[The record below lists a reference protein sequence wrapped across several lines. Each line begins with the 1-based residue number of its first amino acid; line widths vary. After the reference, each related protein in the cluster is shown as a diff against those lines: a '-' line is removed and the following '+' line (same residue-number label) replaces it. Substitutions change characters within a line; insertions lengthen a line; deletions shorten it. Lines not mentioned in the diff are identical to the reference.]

1 MKVFYSLDYCIAS
14 HGFDTTR
21 KAGWIADSL
30 ARNPIDGVEV
40 VEPEPLSI
48 DVVLETHG
56 DEYVQSIETGDPPSL
71 ASSQGFEWCPQMLRA
86 VLASNGGVVAAVRS
100 ALQDGVAGSLSSGLH
115 HARRDHGLG
124 FCTFNGLAI
133 AASEATRAGCQN
145 VLILDLDAHGGGGTA
160 SLISGN
166 VRICHLD
173 LVVDPFDTH
182 DDSLNLY
189 GKDPL
194 TYLTV
199 LTRAL
204 EGLRPDLCLYNAGMD
219 VHEHDCGPA
228 GFDRRTIAAREA
240 IVFEWA
246 HANEVP
252 IAYVMAGGYVS
263 SRRSISELV
272 AHHRMTIRVAAHF
285 AAKEALA

>member
-1 MKVFYSLDYCIAS
+1 MKIFYSPDYCVAS
-14 HGFDTTR
+14 YGFDTTR

-40 VEPEPLSI
+40 VEPEPLSVDI
-48 DVVLETHG
+48 VAETH
-56 DEYVQSIETGDPPSL
+56 DADYVQSIETGDPPSL
-71 ASSQGFEWCPQMLRA
+71 ASSQGFPWCPQILRS
-86 VLASNGGVVAAVRS
+86 VLASNGGVVAAVH
-100 ALQDGVAGSLSSGLH
+100 AAMKDGIAGSLSSGLH

-133 AASEATRAGCQN
+133 AASEALKAGCEN

-182 DDSLNLY
+182 EDSVNLY
-189 GKDPL
+189 GKSPL

-199 LTRAL
+199 LSGAL
-204 EGLRPDLCLYNAGMD
+204 EALRPDLCIYNAGMD
-219 VHEHDCGPA
+219 VHEYDCGPT
-228 GFDRRTIAAREA
+228 GFDKRIIAAREWM
-240 IVFEWA
+240 VFEWA
-246 HANEVP
+246 AACEVP
-252 IAYVMAGGYVS
+252 IAYVLAGGYAS
-263 SRRSISELV
+263 PRRSIAELV
-272 AHHRMTIRVAAHF
+272 AHHRTTIRHAAHF
-285 AAKEALA
+285 AGAPA